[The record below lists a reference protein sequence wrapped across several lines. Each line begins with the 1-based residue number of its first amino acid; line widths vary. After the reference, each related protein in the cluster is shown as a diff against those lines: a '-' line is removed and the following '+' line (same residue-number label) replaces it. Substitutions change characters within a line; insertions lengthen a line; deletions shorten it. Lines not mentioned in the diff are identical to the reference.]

1 MGAIERAWFGSQTTC
16 LDQAT
21 SITSN
26 SLTLDSFW
34 GLFLI
39 AGAAST
45 LALLVFFARFLY
57 QHKAILLDSNIPI
70 WERLVIVTRRFDDK
84 DLSSHTFK
92 NIRHKDTELALSA
105 GGATEALP
113 QLNASQRPLCI
124 SHTSTVVS
132 EEYSEISS
140 PEHVNENPNSCTEV
154 GNASADTQATTE
166 VVEAKG

>member
-1 MGAIERAWFGSQTTC
+1 MVAIEQAWFGSQTTC

-84 DLSSHTFK
+84 DLASHTFK
-92 NIRHKDTELALSA
+92 NIRPKDTEVALCA

-113 QLNASQRPLCI
+113 QLNASQRSFCI
-124 SHTSTVVS
+124 SHTSTAVS
-132 EEYSEISS
+132 EEYNEISS
-140 PEHVNENPNSCTEV
+140 PEHVYENPNSCTEL
-154 GNASADTQATTE
+154 GNTSVDTQATTE
-166 VVEAKG
+166 TVEAKG